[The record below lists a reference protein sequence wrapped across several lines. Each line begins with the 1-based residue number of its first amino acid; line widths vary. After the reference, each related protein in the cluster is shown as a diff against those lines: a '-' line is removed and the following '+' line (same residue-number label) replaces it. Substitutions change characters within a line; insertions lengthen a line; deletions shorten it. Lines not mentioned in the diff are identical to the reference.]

1 MATVIVTLQKRKE
14 GRRGRRGGEEREGEG
29 REGERKEGK
38 EKISDTRQENKIFL
52 NLRLP

>member
-1 MATVIVTLQKRKE
+1 MATVIFTLQKRKE
-14 GRRGRRGGEEREGEG
+14 GRRGRRGGEE

>member
-1 MATVIVTLQKRKE
+1 MATVIFMLPKRKE

-38 EKISDTRQENKIFL
+38 KK
-52 NLRLP
+52 NLRDQAGK